1 MDALHIGD
9 KPNELN
15 AAFSVIFGHASNAPS
30 IFDTLKLVFPVLQ
43 YIVSISSR
51 RFLLHSN

>member
-1 MDALHIGD
+1 MDALHIDD

-30 IFDTLKLVFPVLQ
+30 VFRTLRLIFPILQ
-43 YIVSISSR
+43 YIVSAPDCRLVSYSS
-51 RFLLHSN
+51 